1 MTFTGKLRRQ
11 PGVLRVLLLL
21 AVAAF
26 PLRPA
31 AQSAA
36 PTIGGIF
43 EICIGVTEA
52 EAQNQIRFWEQLGY
66 RVGSEG
72 RLAAADAQ
80 KLYSVASKLRAI
92 RLLQQD
98 SDHGLIRLLVWDQ
111 PVNEGLGLVRLMTPG
126 SRWTSTLT
134 KDVLSLYNH
143 AEAAERAKMPV
154 KVVPPQWSEIYKL
167 AQSAPFTGDIVGVR
181 ELIVLQPF
189 TRNMFFERF
198 GYTAPTYGKINEA
211 AKFRC
216 SQVTHSGLV
225 FASDDPH
232 AVQFYGEVL
241 GLKLTVAEKKTTYE
255 ELDQS
260 SRNLYDLKPG
270 ELYYGTTVDD
280 PRAGSTP
287 DKAVSG
293 RMLVRRIPK
302 SANQENLIVR
312 ARPGSLGL
320 SLYTY
325 RVSGLASYHAKVKAS
340 AAHNVT
346 AIFRNEFGEQSFS
359 FTAPD
364 GHVFTLLEP

>member
-1 MTFTGKLRRQ
+1 MPRYRRQ
-11 PGVLRVLLLL
+11 LFLLLL
-21 AVAAF
+21 LLSLCVG
-26 PLRPA
+26 PA
-31 AQSAA
+31 RAQTPEQ
-36 PTIGGIF
+36 PTISGLY
-43 EICIGVTEA
+43 EICIGVTDPLP
-52 EAQNQIRFWEQLGY
+52 QISYWEQLGY
-66 RVGSEG
+66 RIGPIGELS
-72 RLAAADAQ
+72 AADAWA
-80 KLYSVASKLRAI
+80 LYGVDSKLRSI
-92 RLLQQD
+92 RLLHQD
-98 SDHGLIRLLVWDQ
+98 ADHGLIRLFVWGK
-111 PVNEGLGLVRLMTPG
+111 PVNEGLGLTRLITPG

-134 KDVLSLYNH
+134 RAVLQLFNH
-143 AEAAERAKMPV
+143 AEAAERANKPIAI
-154 KVVPPQWSEIYKL
+154 VPPQWSEIYKL
-167 AQSAPFTGDIVGVR
+167 DQSEPFLGNIVGVR

-232 AVQFYGEVL
+232 AVQFYGDVL